1 MRMTTKREKL
11 NLVWV
16 EQLTVEGEA
25 DVPEFLVDNFHV
37 RHCAAIEGL
46 DAKVAESGI
55 AAVFFEFD
63 YPDRRR
69 LAHFK
74 EFKSKNP
81 SIPVVMITLQ
91 HSESLA
97 VWAYRNGALDY
108 LIKPVDETELKNC
121 VDRITRIADLQR
133 SQRNREAKQM
143 NAPIPSDVPHNPRST
158 KDRLSPA
165 IYYVQQHYSQ
175 KIYSDA
181 MARLCDMSPANF
193 SRMFRKTYDVTFQ
206 EFLLRYRV
214 QQACRQFQGACGNI
228 ADVAYN
234 VGFSDPSYFTRVFK
248 RYVGMA
254 PSEFSAANDPCDA
267 IIEDIENSAEELTSG
282 SQIVRSLNGTFSD

>member
-1 MRMTTKREKL
+1 MAGKSEKL

-16 EQLTVEGEA
+16 EQLTVDSEA
-25 DVPEFLVDNFHV
+25 DVPSFLVDTFQV
-37 RHCAAIEGL
+37 RHCTVVENL
-46 DAKVAESGI
+46 CPLVAEWKP
-55 AAVFFEFD
+55 AAVFFDFD

-69 LAHFK
+69 LAQFK
-74 EFKSKNP
+74 EFKAQNS
-81 SIPVVMITLQ
+81 SVPVVMVTLQ

-108 LIKPVDETELKNC
+108 LIKPVDATEMKNC
-121 VDRITRIADLQR
+121 VDRILRIADMQR
-133 SQRNREAKQM
+133 SQKNRKAKQL
-143 NAPIPSDVPHNPRST
+143 NAPIPSDVPHGPRSKT
-158 KDRLSPA
+158 DRMSPA
-165 IYYVQQHYSQ
+165 IYYVQQHYSE

-193 SRMFRKTYDVTFQ
+193 SRMFKKAYDVTFQ

-214 QQACRQFQGACGNI
+214 RQACRQFQGACGNI
-228 ADVAYN
+228 SDVAYN

-267 IIEDIENSAEELTSG
+267 VLEDIENSAEELTSG
-282 SQIVRSLNGTFSD
+282 SQIVRTLNGTFSD